1 MYLTSYL
8 YYIYLA
14 IILLTIFIVS
24 ASHYIGKSFC
34 GALGGAC
41 AKFGPEQGRARAPDI
56 RWLEYT
62 PVNLEQ
68 LEYTPLQLER
78 HFQH

>member
-1 MYLTSYL
+1 MVYL
-8 YYIYLA
+8 
-14 IILLTIFIVS
+14 
-24 ASHYIGKSFC
+24 IGKSFC

-68 LEYTPLQLER
+68 LEYHPCSLSATSNIDQLE
-78 HFQH
+78 QLEQLKYYI